1 MQTVICESFDDEVE
15 WGDIFLWRYKYFY
28 DEDAGVYFTTVMDA
42 PEVGVENVYGVYHP
56 IYIEPP
62 IYSFHYIRTDKG
74 HWGP

>member
-28 DEDAGVYFTTVMDA
+28 DEDAGVYFCTVMDA
-42 PEVGVENVYGVYHP
+42 PEVGVQNVYGVYHP
-56 IYIEPP
+56 IYIEP
-62 IYSFHYIRTDKG
+62 IYSLHYTRSDKG